1 MKTVHE
7 LCDYLESIDEVDL
20 LELLDI
26 TSEELVAKFKD
37 KIEDQF
43 EYLLSELDNLNKEEE
58 ENE

>member
-7 LCDYLESIDEVDL
+7 LCEYLESIDEVDL

-26 TSEELVAKFKD
+26 TSEELVARFKD